1 MSEWIDFDQWT
12 DCIRLERPGYVFEV
26 MNGEGRSLLTVCAMP
41 LQLPFD
47 WKSPPVQFRLVEEP
61 KPRHSEPVP
70 KPRQAP

>member
-1 MSEWIDFDQWT
+1 
-12 DCIRLERPGYVFEV
+12 
-26 MNGEGRSLLTVCAMP
+26 
-41 LQLPFD
+41 LPFD